1 MLHKDTKSKIY
12 CTRYHHSLRKKTIVK
27 IIIIISLSIQVRKG
41 FNKCTKSNT
50 VTNAVINA
58 FSVIV

>member
-27 IIIIISLSIQVRKG
+27 IIFISLSIQVRKG